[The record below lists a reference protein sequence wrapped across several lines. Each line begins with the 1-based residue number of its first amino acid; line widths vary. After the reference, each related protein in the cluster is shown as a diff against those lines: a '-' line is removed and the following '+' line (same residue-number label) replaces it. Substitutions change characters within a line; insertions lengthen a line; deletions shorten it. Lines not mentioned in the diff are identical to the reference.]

1 MWLFSL
7 AIKFDTHIRD
17 VQTTLAKR
25 GNEARCFR
33 LQMSCRRVTN
43 RITSVRT
50 VCLAT
55 TFDLPKSPATVQE
68 HHIVHFASRFESGQ
82 QYCFLF
88 TFIYLTSFS
97 PIFPM
102 IHRPTAK
109 THFSGCVFG
118 GFCGIFFQLQTSQ
131 TRVIP
136 FLAPTV
142 LNTEAIFQRPSRWMV
157 SSIKCNLLAA
167 TAALGCCFR

>member
-1 MWLFSL
+1 
-7 AIKFDTHIRD
+7 
-17 VQTTLAKR
+17 
-25 GNEARCFR
+25 
-33 LQMSCRRVTN
+33 MSYRRVTN

-88 TFIYLTSFS
+88 TFIYLTPSS
-97 PIFPM
+97 PIFRM
-102 IHRPTAK
+102 LHRPTAK

-118 GFCGIFFQLQTSQ
+118 GVSGIFFPVTNLTNKGHPMPRTDRPKHGSHISTTIPMDGLIDQMQFISSNSRFGVLLQ
-131 TRVIP
+131 
-136 FLAPTV
+136 
-142 LNTEAIFQRPSRWMV
+142 V
-157 SSIKCNLLAA
+157 SY
-167 TAALGCCFR
+167 